1 MRIADARG
9 VTWTVGT
16 GRTADALFAAMTSY
30 FTFRND
36 AMSRLDD
43 LLRQDPEVPAGYVLK
58 GALLMFS
65 RSAQNV
71 PSALDALEKA
81 EALLALATDRERLHA
96 LALRKWIE
104 GDVFGAQKVWDAILA
119 DEPHDLLA
127 LRFQHFNAMFLGRP
141 DHLRALA
148 SRALADWNDDIP
160 GAGFVYGMG
169 CMGLEEAGEF
179 SRAERLGRRGAELEP
194 EDLWCVHSVAHV
206 MEAQGRLK
214 EGLEWMARPDSFWDG
229 RGPMRHHL
237 WWHEALF
244 LYEAGN
250 YEETLSYYD
259 SRLATAEKLNY
270 MELSNAASLLL
281 RLEAAGIDCGDRWD
295 ALASGSREMI
305 SDRSLAFT
313 DVHALIAFSMAED
326 GQALRSMA
334 ESVASHA
341 RKGRGYNAECSA
353 LLVRPFAEAVMAR
366 RSGEAAKA
374 TDILLD
380 ARFEFSR
387 MGGSNA
393 QRDVLEIYLID
404 CAMSAGKSKIARRL
418 LNQYLDVR
426 PESVPMRSRLAEL
439 DAA

>member
-1 MRIADARG
+1 MRIADVRG

-16 GRTADALFAAMTSY
+16 ERTADALFAAMISY
-30 FTFRND
+30 FTFRKD
-36 AMSRLDD
+36 AMTRLDD
-43 LLRQDPEVPAGYVLK
+43 LLREDPEVPAGYVLK

-71 PSALDALEKA
+71 PAALDALEKA

-104 GDVFGAQKVWDAILA
+104 GDVLSAQNVWDAILA

-179 SRAERLGRRGAELEP
+179 ARAERLGRRGADLEP

-214 EGLEWMARPDSFWDG
+214 EGLAWMVRPDSFWDG

-244 LYEAGN
+244 LYEAGDC
-250 YEETLSYYD
+250 EATLAYYD

-281 RLEAAGIDCGDRWD
+281 RLEAAGTDCGARWD

-326 GQALRSMA
+326 GEALRSMA
-334 ESVASHA
+334 EAVVSHA
-341 RKGRGYNAECSA
+341 SKGRGYNAECSA
-353 LLVRPFAEAVMAR
+353 LLVRPFAEAVTAR

-374 TDILLD
+374 TDILLG

-404 CAMSAGKSKIARRL
+404 CAISAGKSKVARRL

-439 DAA
+439 DTA